1 MATVAMPVAAK
12 GKRDVCGGDATVPG
26 SGKLRKQLWSGHSIQ
41 CPVTIGAGDTTVVVA
56 AADP

>member
-12 GKRDVCGGDATVPG
+12 GKRDVC
-26 SGKLRKQLWSGHSIQ
+26 SGEEPQLRAQG